1 QTQTVAGIAARA
13 RRAALE
19 LLRAGTTAVRAHVDA
34 GPDLGLRAVEAL
46 AQVRDELIDVVDLQ
60 IVAGL
65 SAPYSGRAGLETL
78 ALGAD
83 ALALGADHV
92 GGAPHL
98 DPDPGEALD
107 ALVELAA
114 SHGAGL
120 DLHLDETL
128 DPDVFTL
135 PLLLDRVERGFP
147 GPVAVGHLV
156 SLAVQPLAV
165 TGAARTA
172 LDLPPVDVVA
182 GSPAELVAVV
192 GASLADVVAGAS
204 VGRVVLHE

>member
-46 AQVRDELIDVVDLQ
+46 AQVRGELADVVDLQ

-156 SLAVQPLAV
+156 SLAVQPVALQVA
-165 TGAARTA
+165 TADRAAA
-172 LDLPPVDVVA
+172 A
-182 GSPAELVAVV
+182 GVSVAV
-192 GASLADVVAGAS
+192 LPRTDLYRH
-204 VGRVVLHE
+204 GRDETGTAPRGLTAIRIL